1 MTRKNFLINLFL
13 ISALVFLNVVL
24 SQGSTLFKTE
34 NRGFRLVTN
43 QDPNLVFEL
52 SYDTSS
58 AYLTFG
64 YKSLTSAP
72 INSSKFSIRPS
83 VRNMG
88 SILYS
93 EAPNEYGG
101 RTFIAM
107 QMDPNA
113 SSVIFRWK
121 DEAREGLQRFPKIY
135 GNIKDLIAIYN
146 CTDGNWLDWQSG
158 SNPGTCLGKYG
169 WYSATPPGGTYLF
182 NDGSSKVYLNPQT
195 CFGDNSGIVLQE
207 ICTGDCG
214 DRARFD
220 DAALTICIR
229 TKY

>member
-13 ISALVFLNVVL
+13 IAALVFLNVVL

-43 QDPNLVFEL
+43 QDPNLKFEL

-58 AYLTFG
+58 AYLIFG

-72 INSSKFSIRPS
+72 INSSKFTIRPS

-107 QMDPNA
+107 QMNPNA
-113 SSVIFRWK
+113 SSVTFRWQ
-121 DEAREGLQRFPKIY
+121 DEARNLQRFPKIY

-146 CTDGNWLDWQSG
+146 CSDSAWRHGTTT
-158 SNPGTCLGKYG
+158 GTCLGKRG
-169 WYSATPPGGTYLF
+169 SYSATPPGGTYLG
-182 NDGSSKVYLNPQT
+182 DWRGAKLYLNPST

-207 ICTGDCG
+207 ICTGDCNDSG
-214 DRARFD
+214 PSD
-220 DAALTICIR
+220 DGALTICIR
-229 TKY
+229 KY